1 MKAAV
6 LYDSSAYLK
15 SPLQAR
21 NNLFKVDFT
30 LALPNDEIIVEST
43 DESHLK
49 NFFDEW
55 IKAGVPQPKTAQ
67 PNIQDYHNAFQ
78 QIIAEGY
85 DTVFGVYLSSS
96 VSGTFQTAEA
106 VSDQYRDRLNIVNF
120 DAVGLSVNMEQ
131 LIKQIT
137 LMIDQE
143 YSFDEIKE
151 TAEWLNSESRFFIAL
166 EENDNLIKG
175 GRGQALNKVEGSALK
190 TRPVLEYVPGNTPVL
205 KESFRT
211 NKRRNEKLAN
221 IAAEYQQQYPNQGI
235 LVSIGH
241 TLDENKAHKLK
252 KAVQSILE
260 NQQINISII
269 GTAFCSHLGKGALSF
284 GLMPTVKGVKSDDQ
298 TRS

>member
-15 SPLQAR
+15 TPLKER
-21 NNLFKVDFT
+21 SNLFKVDFT
-30 LALPNDEIIVEST
+30 LVLPSEEIIVEST

-55 IKAGVPQPKTAQ
+55 IKENVSQPKTAQ
-67 PNIQDYHNAFQ
+67 PNIQDYHNAFKK
-78 QIIAEGY
+78 IIAEGY

-96 VSGTFQTAEA
+96 VSGTFQTAES
-106 VSDQYRDRLNIVNF
+106 VSNQYRDKLNIVNF

-131 LIKQIT
+131 LVKQIT
-137 LMIDQE
+137 LMIDRK
-143 YSFDEIKE
+143 YSFDEIQKN
-151 TAEWLNSESRFFIAL
+151 AEWLNSESRFFIAL

-175 GRGQALNKVEGSALK
+175 GRGQALNEDRDSALK

-205 KESFRT
+205 RESFRT

-221 IAAEYQQQYPNQGI
+221 IAADYQLQYPDQEI

-241 TLDENKAHKLK
+241 TLDKDKARKLK
-252 KAVQSILE
+252 DTVQSTLE
-260 NQQINISII
+260 NQHIDISII
-269 GTAFCSHLGKGALSF
+269 GTAFCSHLGQGALSF
-284 GLMPTVKGVKSDDQ
+284 GLMPTVKGVKLDD
-298 TRS
+298 

>member
-15 SPLQAR
+15 SPLKAR
-21 NNLFKVDFT
+21 SSLFKVDFT
-30 LALPNDEIIVEST
+30 LALPNDEIIIEST
-43 DESHLK
+43 DESHLR

-55 IKAGVPQPKTAQ
+55 IKEDVAQPKTAQ

-78 QIIAEGY
+78 KIIAEGY

-96 VSGTFQTAEA
+96 VSGTFQTAES
-106 VSDQYRDRLNIVNF
+106 VSDQYRDRLNVVNF

-151 TAEWLNSESRFFIAL
+151 TTEWLISESRFFIAL

-175 GRGQALNKVEGSALK
+175 GRGQALNEAPGSVFK
-190 TRPVLEYVPGNTPVL
+190 TRPVLEYIPGNTPVL

-221 IAAEYQQQYPNQGI
+221 IAAEYQQQYPNQEI

-241 TLDENKAHKLK
+241 TLDENKAHRLK
-252 KAVQSILE
+252 KAVQSRLE

-269 GTAFCSHLGKGALSF
+269 GTAFCSHLGQGALSF
-284 GLMPTVKGVKSDDQ
+284 GLMPAVKGVKFDD
-298 TRS
+298 

>member
-15 SPLQAR
+15 TPLKER
-21 NNLFKVDFT
+21 SNLFKVDFT
-30 LALPNDEIIVEST
+30 LLLPSEEIIVEST

-55 IKAGVPQPKTAQ
+55 IKENVSQPKTAQ
-67 PNIQDYHNAFQ
+67 PNIQDYHNAFKK
-78 QIIAEGY
+78 IIAEGY

-96 VSGTFQTAEA
+96 VSGTFQTAES
-106 VSDQYRDRLNIVNF
+106 VSNQYRDKLNIVNF

-131 LIKQIT
+131 LVKQIT

-143 YSFDEIKE
+143 YSFDAIQKN
-151 TAEWLNSESRFFIAL
+151 AEWLNSESRFFIAL

-175 GRGQALNKVEGSALK
+175 GRGQALNEVRDSALK

-205 KESFRT
+205 RESFRT

-221 IAAEYQQQYPNQGI
+221 IAADYQQQYPDQEI

-241 TLDENKAHKLK
+241 TLDKDKALKLK
-252 KAVQSILE
+252 DTVQSALE
-260 NQQINISII
+260 NQHIDISVI
-269 GTAFCSHLGKGALSF
+269 GTAFCSHLGQGALSF
-284 GLMPTVKGVKSDDQ
+284 GLMPAVKGVKSDD
-298 TRS
+298 

>member
-15 SPLQAR
+15 TPLKER
-21 NNLFKVDFT
+21 SNLFKVDFT
-30 LALPNDEIIVEST
+30 LLLPSEEIIVEST

-49 NFFDEW
+49 NFFGEW
-55 IKAGVPQPKTAQ
+55 IKEDVPQPKTAQ
-67 PNIQDYHNAFQ
+67 PNIQDYHNTFKK
-78 QIIAEGY
+78 IIAEGY

-96 VSGTFQTAEA
+96 VSGTFQTAES
-106 VSDQYRDRLNIVNF
+106 VSNQYRDKLNIVNF

-131 LIKQIT
+131 LVKQIT

-143 YSFDEIKE
+143 YSFDAIQKN
-151 TAEWLNSESRFFIAL
+151 AEWLNSESRFFIAL

-175 GRGQALNKVEGSALK
+175 GRGQALNEVRDSALK

-205 KESFRT
+205 RESFRT

-221 IAAEYQQQYPNQGI
+221 IAADYQQQYPDQEI

-241 TLDENKAHKLK
+241 TLDKDKALKLK
-252 KAVQSILE
+252 DTVQSALE
-260 NQQINISII
+260 NQHIDISVI
-269 GTAFCSHLGKGALSF
+269 GTAFCSHLGQGALSF
-284 GLMPTVKGVKSDDQ
+284 GLMPTVKGVKLDD
-298 TRS
+298 